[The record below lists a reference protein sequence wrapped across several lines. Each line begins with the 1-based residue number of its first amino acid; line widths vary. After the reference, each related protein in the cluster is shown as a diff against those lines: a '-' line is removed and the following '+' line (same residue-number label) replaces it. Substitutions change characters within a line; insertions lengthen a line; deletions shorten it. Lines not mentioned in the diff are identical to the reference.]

1 MDIVVIKL
9 ITFQNNNNV
18 IFCYRSQL
26 HIMLEALRTLITIPN
41 VFNNIL
47 FLYRIVYQLLN
58 YQVMDRIILNYS

>member
-9 ITFQNNNNV
+9 ITFKNNNNV

-41 VFNNIL
+41 VFSNIL